1 MPGPLWTEDE
11 RKMLRKLAGK
21 VPAAEIARRITEKFG
36 KPRNVSSVHNQALR
50 LGISLPNPQVKGP
63 APAPATAPESVR
75 LKALRSE
82 LRALRSRIG
91 KLEVA
96 LGKEQEMSDRLLA
109 ALDALPAPRPWKPRS
124 TPSTEQRK
132 PPAVPVI
139 CLADW
144 HIGEVISKEE
154 TVGFGV
160 YNWKVARQRAHRYVD
175 DVTAWLATQRRGYQ
189 IEEGVIA
196 VLGDMVSGEIHR
208 ELSLTN
214 EFDPPVAAAHCA
226 HLLTEV
232 VRRLAALFTRCRMVC
247 VTPDNHGRLF
257 DARRPTAKRA
267 ATRNWNYVVYEIAA
281 AYLREIRHL
290 TIERPKA
297 IRFPVKIGR
306 FVFLVE
312 HGHAVRQYMGT
323 PHYGLMRQRGREA
336 MRHMAVGER
345 FDYQLFAHWHNPF
358 SINGQICCGC
368 LSGSSEFDLTQS
380 RFAPPSQ
387 RAFLVGPH
395 GVFGDVDFRL
405 DRPDRESRNGR

>member
-11 RKMLRKLAGK
+11 RKMLRKLAGR

-50 LGISLPNPQVKGP
+50 LGISLPNPKVKGP

-124 TPSTEQRK
+124 TPNTEQRK

-154 TVGFGV
+154 TVGFGE
-160 YNWKVARQRAHRYVD
+160 YNWRIAQERVHRYAD
-175 DVTAWLATQRRGYQ
+175 DVAAWLATQRRGYR

-214 EFDPPVAAAHCA
+214 EFDPPVAAALSGQ
-226 HLLTEV
+226 LLAEV
-232 VRRLAALFTRCRMVC
+232 VRRFASMFDKCRLLC
-247 VTPDNHGRLF
+247 VTADNHGRLF
-257 DARRPTAKRA
+257 DARRPQMKRA
-267 ATRNWNYVVYEIAA
+267 ATRNWNYVVYEIAE
-281 AYLREIRHL
+281 AYLRNIRNVQVV
-290 TIERPKA
+290 RPKA
-297 IRFPVKIGR
+297 IRFPADIGGYT
-306 FVFLVE
+306 FLLE
-312 HGHAVRQYMGT
+312 HGHAVRGWMGI
-323 PHYGLMRQRGREA
+323 PHYGLARQRGREA
-336 MRHMAVGER
+336 IRHMAVGER
-345 FDYQLFAHWHNPF
+345 FDYQLIGHWHKPF
-358 SINGQICCGC
+358 EIDNTICCGC
-368 LSGSSEFDLTQS
+368 LAGSSELDLSES

-395 GVFGDVDFRL
+395 GAFGAVDFRL
-405 DRPDRESRNGR
+405 DRESRNGR